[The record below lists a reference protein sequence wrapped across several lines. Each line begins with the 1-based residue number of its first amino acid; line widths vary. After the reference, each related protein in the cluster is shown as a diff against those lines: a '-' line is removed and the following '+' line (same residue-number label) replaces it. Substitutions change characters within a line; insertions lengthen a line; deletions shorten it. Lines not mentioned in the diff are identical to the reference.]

1 MKKAILRSAFLPALL
16 AGGFILLDLVLD
28 RLLGGP
34 DQLGWPHLILAASVL
49 LISYMLM
56 RRAVDARRRAE
67 AVLRQ
72 ARDEMEGQV
81 RARTAELEQTNEALR
96 KEITER
102 KRIEQALLTSEETAR
117 ALMNASSESAV
128 LLDAQGVVLASN
140 KAVAQGLGVTVER
153 LVGASVFDFFPPEV
167 AERRRTYLN
176 AILNSR
182 QPVHFIDEQDGR
194 TFDNHAYPVFDA
206 DDRIIRLAVFGRNIT
221 EPRRAEEA
229 LRASEEKYRMLFEN
243 MVEGFALYELLY
255 DDQGEPADW
264 RILEVNDAYARHT
277 GIARERIVGRRIGEL
292 FPAAIAE
299 YLPRFAAVVATQTP
313 SEFETYAQAVD
324 RHQRVITFPAGGHR
338 FAAIIEDIT
347 GRKQSEEAWR
357 QVQTELALDIQ
368 KRGALEER
376 QRLARELH
384 DSVSQALYG
393 ISLGVNTALALFDAD
408 RTKVLEALHYAL
420 SLTHAGLTEMRALI
434 FELRPESLEM
444 EGLVVALTRQVEALR
459 ARHGIQVEL
468 SLCDEPD
475 VALAVKEA
483 LYRIAQEAL
492 QNAARH
498 ARADRLDVR
507 LIHEAAGLKLEVRD
521 NGVGFN
527 PLAGYPGHL
536 GLRSMRE
543 RALKVGGTLDI
554 VSAPDCG
561 TQIRANVPLPV
572 AQAA

>member
-1 MKKAILRSAFLPALL
+1 MRKATLRNAFLPALL

-28 RLLGGP
+28 RLLGGS
-34 DQLGWPHLILAASVL
+34 DRLGWPHFILAASVL
-49 LISYMLM
+49 VTSYILM
-56 RRAVDARRRAE
+56 SRAVGARRRAE

-72 ARDEMEGQV
+72 ARDEMESQV
-81 RARTAELEQTNEALR
+81 RERTAELQQANQALR
-96 KEITER
+96 TEVAER
-102 KRIEQALLTSEETAR
+102 ERIEQALRTSEETAR
-117 ALMNASSESAV
+117 ALMNASFESAV

-140 KAVAQGLGVTVER
+140 EAVAQGLGVTVER
-153 LVGASVFDFFPPEV
+153 LVGASSFDFFPPEV
-167 AERRRTYLN
+167 AERRRTYLD
-176 AILNSR
+176 AILRSG
-182 QPVHFIDEQDGR
+182 QPAHFIDERDDR
-194 TFDNHAYPVFDA
+194 TFDNHVFPVFDA
-206 DDRIIRLAVFGRNIT
+206 DGSIIRFAVFGRDIT
-221 EPRRAEEA
+221 ERMRAEET
-229 LRASEEKYRMLFEN
+229 LRASEEKYRLLFQN
-243 MVEGFALYELLY
+243 MADGFALYELLY

-277 GIARERIVGRRIGEL
+277 GIARERIVGRRISEL

-338 FAAIIEDIT
+338 FAGIIVDIT
-347 GRKQSEEAWR
+347 RRKQSEEAWR
-357 QVQTELALDIQ
+357 QVQTELALDVQ

-393 ISLGVNTALALFDAD
+393 ISLGVNTALVLFDAD

-459 ARHGIQVEL
+459 ARHSIAVEL
-468 SLCDEPD
+468 SLCAEPD

-507 LIHEAAGLKLEVRD
+507 LIHEAASLKLEVCD
-521 NGVGFN
+521 NGVGFS

-543 RALKVGGTLDI
+543 RAMKVGGTLEID
-554 VSAPDCG
+554 SAADCG
-561 TQIRANVPLPV
+561 TQVRAYIPVPV
-572 AQAA
+572 AQAE